1 MKERREK
8 SFIRVFTKL
17 QQSVCVRYNVGG
29 KSGKH
34 FRKWEKYLLLHYW
47 FIQQIWL
54 QRRRQYVK
62 ASNICWRMLQ
72 SYFACLLKV
81 TFFCVH
87 FHLLK
92 LKLCFY
98 NLLCRFWVLA
108 FRVLHKKE
116 FMYIHVY
123 MVKQLRFTLSD
134 VYEEQVK
141 IWWANINYF
150 VLKSLS
156 EKRNFFPQKLTINL
170 ACCAPTNQPS
180 IHIAS
185 WKYETMYVWAYA
197 MCKHMGSFGL

>member
-1 MKERREK
+1 MRKILAPPLLVYSANLTSTLSSIRE
-8 SFIRVFTKL
+8 SF
-17 QQSVCVRYNVGG
+17 
-29 KSGKH
+29 
-34 FRKWEKYLLLHYW
+34 KYLL
-47 FIQQIWL
+47 
-54 QRRRQYVK
+54 K
-62 ASNICWRMLQ
+62 DASKL
-72 SYFACLLKV
+72 FCLPLESN
-81 TFFCVH
+81 FFRVH

-197 MCKHMGSFGL
+197 M